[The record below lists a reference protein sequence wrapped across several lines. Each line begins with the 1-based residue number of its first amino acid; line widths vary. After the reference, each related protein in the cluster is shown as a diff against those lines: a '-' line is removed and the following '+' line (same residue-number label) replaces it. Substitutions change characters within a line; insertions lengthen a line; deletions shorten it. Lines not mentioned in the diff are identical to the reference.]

1 MNIQD
6 HFLQIGG
13 EFVLPYKELE
23 EKLKNIKAF
32 IFDWDGVFNN
42 GVKDGDAGSPFSE
55 ADSMGINLLRFGY
68 YLTHGK
74 LPHTGIITGE
84 NNASAFHLANREHF
98 DTVHFKF
105 KHKTEALTHLNEQ
118 HGIKGEEVA
127 FVFDDVL
134 DVALAKEV
142 ALRLMVR
149 RGASPLFAEYARSR
163 GICDYIAGN
172 AGKDHAVREVCEL
185 MLGTAYD
192 YNKVVD
198 SRVAFAEDYQ
208 SYLSK
213 RSQVATRFFKNEGGD
228 IMELPFESLSQ

>member
-1 MNIQD
+1 MTVEE
-6 HFLQIGG
+6 HFKQIGG
-13 EFVLPYKELE
+13 EFLLPF
-23 EKLKNIKAF
+23 NIFSERLNKVKVF
-32 IFDWDGVFNN
+32 LFDWDCVFN
-42 GVKDGDAGSPFSE
+42 DGIKSGAGGSPFSE

-105 KHKTEALTHLNEQ
+105 KHKVEALEHLAKHYNVS
-118 HGIKGEEVA
+118 GEEVA

-134 DVALAKEV
+134 DVALAKVV

-149 RGASPLFAEYARSR
+149 RDASPLFAEYARSK
-163 GICDYIAGN
+163 GICDYVTVH

-185 MLGTAYD
+185 MIGTAYD
-192 YNKVVD
+192 YEKVVD
-198 SRVAFAEDYQ
+198 SRVAFAQDYQ
-208 SYLSK
+208 SYLSE
-213 RSQVATRFFKNEGGD
+213 RSKVATRFFKNEGGD
-228 IMELPFESLSQ
+228 VLELPFESVTQ

>member
-1 MNIQD
+1 MTVEER
-6 HFLQIGG
+6 FKQIGG
-13 EFVLPYKELE
+13 EFLLPF
-23 EKLKNIKAF
+23 NIFSERLSKVKVF
-32 IFDWDGVFNN
+32 LFDWDCVFN
-42 GVKDGDAGSPFSE
+42 DGIKSGAGGSPFSE

-68 YLTHGK
+68 YLTHGE
-74 LPHTGIITGE
+74 LPHAGIITGE

-105 KHKTEALTHLNEQ
+105 KHKVEALEHMAKHYNVSA
-118 HGIKGEEVA
+118 EEVA

-149 RGASPLFAEYARSR
+149 RGASPLFAEYARSKE
-163 GICDYIAGN
+163 ICDYIAGN

-192 YNKVVD
+192 YDKVVD
-198 SRVAFAEDYQ
+198 LRVAFASDYQ
-208 SYLSK
+208 SYLSE
-213 RSQVATRFFKNEGGD
+213 RNQVKTRFFKNEGGD
-228 IMELPFESLSQ
+228 IMELPFESLIQ

>member
-1 MNIQD
+1 MTVEEQ
-6 HFLQIGG
+6 FKQIGG
-13 EFVLPYKELE
+13 EFLLPFNIFRER
-23 EKLKNIKAF
+23 LKKVKVF
-32 IFDWDGVFNN
+32 LFDWDCVFN
-42 GVKDGDAGSPFSE
+42 DGIKSGAGGSPFSE

-68 YLTHGK
+68 YLTHSK

-84 NNASAFHLANREHF
+84 NNGPAFYLAKREHF

-105 KHKTEALTHLNEQ
+105 KHKVDALEHLAKHYNVSA
-118 HGIKGEEVA
+118 EEVA

-149 RGASPLFAEYARSR
+149 RDSSPLFEEYTRSK

-185 MLGTAYD
+185 MIGAAYD
-192 YNKVVD
+192 YDKVVD

-208 SYLSK
+208 SYLSE
-213 RSQVATRFFKNEGGD
+213 RSEVKTSFFKNEGGD
-228 IMELPFESLSQ
+228 VVELPFESLS

>member
-1 MNIQD
+1 MTVEER
-6 HFLQIGG
+6 FKQIGG
-13 EFVLPYKELE
+13 EFLLPFNIFGDR
-23 EKLKNIKAF
+23 LKKVKVF
-32 IFDWDGVFNN
+32 LFDWDCVFN
-42 GVKDGDAGSPFSE
+42 DGIKSGTGGSPFSE

-68 YLTHGK
+68 YITHGK

-105 KHKTEALTHLNEQ
+105 KHKVEALEHMAKSYNVSADE
-118 HGIKGEEVA
+118 IA

-134 DVALAKEV
+134 DVALAEVV

-149 RGASPLFAEYARSR
+149 RDASPLFAEYVRSK
-163 GICDYIAGN
+163 GICDYVAGN

-192 YNKVVD
+192 YEKVVD
-198 SRVAFAEDYQ
+198 LRVAFADDYQ
-208 SYLSK
+208 DYLSK
-213 RSQVATRFFKNEGGD
+213 RSQVKTRFFKNEGGD
-228 IMELPFESLSQ
+228 VMELPFESLSQ